1 MHSLYKICF
10 FVFFTYK
17 SMAQVSILPV
27 FGDKPITEDTW
38 FNTKKGES
46 IQFDNIRFYLSN
58 IEFVREDKS
67 VIKDTA
73 TAHLIDVFEPNT
85 LKIDLQKIDFSQVK
99 TMRFNI
105 GIDSSTNVSGALGG
119 DLDPQKGMYWAWQS
133 GYINMK
139 IEGRSP
145 QCKSRKNVFQ
155 YHIGGYLQ
163 PNYSI
168 RSVELP
174 VNAQN
179 TEGGTNP
186 KSDITNPK
194 YTEGVSSPK
203 SDITNPKYTEGV
215 SSPKSDITNP
225 KYTEGVVLRIDFSK
239 FFEQINI
246 AQQNSIMMPC
256 SEAMQLAGYSV
267 NMFSIPTHEK

>member
-1 MHSLYKICF
+1 
-10 FVFFTYK
+10 
-17 SMAQVSILPV
+17 MAQVTILPV
-27 FGDKPITEDTW
+27 FGDKPIGEGQW
-38 FNTKKGES
+38 VMSKKGDS

-67 VIKDTA
+67 IIKDTA
-73 TAHLIDVFEPNT
+73 IAHLIDVFEPNT

-145 QCKSRKNVFQ
+145 QCKHRKNVFQ

-163 PNYSI
+163 PFYSM

-174 VNAQN
+174 VNARN
-179 TEGGTNP
+179 TEGVSIVGTNP
-186 KSDITNPK
+186 KSETRNPK
-194 YTEGVSSPK
+194 FT
-203 SDITNPKYTEGV
+203 
-215 SSPKSDITNP
+215 
-225 KYTEGVVLRIDFSK
+225 VVLRIDFSK

-246 AQQNSIMMPC
+246 ANLNSIMMPC
-256 SEAMQLAGYSV
+256 AEAMQLADYSV

>member
-1 MHSLYKICF
+1 MQSLSKVCF

-17 SMAQVSILPV
+17 SIAQVTISPV
-27 FGDKPITEDTW
+27 FSDKPITEDTW
-38 FNTKKGES
+38 FQTKKGES

-58 IEFVREDKS
+58 IEFVRDDKS
-67 VIKDTA
+67 IIKDTA
-73 TAHLIDVFEPNT
+73 IAHLIDVFEPNS
-85 LKIDLQKIDFSQVK
+85 LKINLQKIDFSQVK

-133 GYINMK
+133 GYVNMK

-145 QCKSRKNVFQ
+145 QCKNRKNVFQ

-163 PNYSI
+163 PHYSM

-179 TEGGTNP
+179 TEGVIL
-186 KSDITNPK
+186 K
-194 YTEGVSSPK
+194 
-203 SDITNPKYTEGV
+203 
-215 SSPKSDITNP
+215 
-225 KYTEGVVLRIDFSK
+225 IDFSK

-246 AQQNSIMMPC
+246 AKQNSIMMPC
-256 SEAMQLAGYSV
+256 AEAMQLAGYSV
-267 NMFSIPTHEK
+267 KMFSIPTHEK

>member
-1 MHSLYKICF
+1 
-10 FVFFTYK
+10 
-17 SMAQVSILPV
+17 MAQVTVLPV
-27 FGDKPITEDTW
+27 FGDKPIAEDTW
-38 FNTKKGES
+38 FHTKKGES

-67 VIKDTA
+67 IIKDVVI
-73 TAHLIDVFEPNT
+73 AHLIDVFEPNT
-85 LKIDLQKIDFSQVK
+85 LKFDFQKIDFRQVK

-145 QCKSRKNVFQ
+145 QCKNRKNIFQ

-163 PNYSI
+163 PNYSM

-174 VNAQN
+174 VNTQN
-179 TEGGTNP
+179 
-186 KSDITNPK
+186 
-194 YTEGVSSPK
+194 
-203 SDITNPKYTEGV
+203 TEGV

-225 KYTEGVVLRIDFSK
+225 KYTEGVVLKIDFAK

-256 SEAMQLAGYSV
+256 AEAMQLAGYSV

>member
-1 MHSLYKICF
+1 
-10 FVFFTYK
+10 
-17 SMAQVSILPV
+17 MAQVTILPV

-38 FNTKKGES
+38 FQTKKGES

-58 IEFVREDKS
+58 IEFLRDDKS
-67 VIKDTA
+67 IIKDTA

-85 LKIDLQKIDFSQVK
+85 LKIDLQKIDFGQVK

-145 QCKSRKNVFQ
+145 QCKNRKNVFQ

-174 VNAQN
+174 VNTQN
-179 TEGGTNP
+179 IERNEIPNSFGTEGG
-186 KSDITNPK
+186 
-194 YTEGVSSPK
+194 SSPK
-203 SDITNPKYTEGV
+203 SDITNPK
-215 SSPKSDITNP
+215 N
-225 KYTEGVVLRIDFSK
+225 TEGVVLKIDFSK

-246 AQQNSIMMPC
+246 AKQNSIMMPC
-256 SEAMQLAGYSV
+256 AEAMQLAGYSV

>member
-1 MHSLYKICF
+1 MHLLYKVCF
-10 FVFFTYK
+10 FVFFNYK
-17 SMAQVSILPV
+17 SIAQVTVSPV

-38 FNTKKGES
+38 FYTKKGES

-67 VIKDTA
+67 IIKDVVI
-73 TAHLIDVFEPNT
+73 AHLIDVFEPNT

-105 GIDSSTNVSGALGG
+105 GIDSFTNVSGALGG

-145 QCKSRKNVFQ
+145 QCKNRKNVFQ

-163 PNYSI
+163 PFYSM
-168 RSVELP
+168 RSVELSI
-174 VNAQN
+174 NAQN
-179 TEGGTNP
+179 
-186 KSDITNPK
+186 
-194 YTEGVSSPK
+194 TEGVSSPK
-203 SDITNPKYTEGV
+203 SDITIPK
-215 SSPKSDITNP
+215 N
-225 KYTEGVVLRIDFSK
+225 TEGVVLKIDFAK

-246 AQQNSIMMPC
+246 TQQNSIMMPC
-256 SEAMQLAGYSV
+256 AEAMQLAGYSV